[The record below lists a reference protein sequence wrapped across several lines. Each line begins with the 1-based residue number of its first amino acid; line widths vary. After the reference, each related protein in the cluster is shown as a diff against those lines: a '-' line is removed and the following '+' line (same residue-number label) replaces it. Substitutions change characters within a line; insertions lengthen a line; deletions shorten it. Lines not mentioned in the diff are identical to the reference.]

1 MELTISPA
9 KSMYQIRVDHL
20 SLMQMIEDADGELTE
35 EIEQA
40 LNLTQDEFNEKALSY
55 GLVVKHFDDEAE
67 IINKEILRLSDKLKQ
82 AQKRK
87 ELFMQRLGEAMLQ
100 FGVEKIETPTLKL
113 SFRKSESIEIEDES
127 LIPEFVKEEVPA
139 TWKISKTK
147 IKAAIKE
154 GQTIPGASLVVNQNL
169 QIK

>member
-20 SLMQMIEDADGELTE
+20 SIMQMIEDADGELTP

-40 LNLTQDEFNEKALSY
+40 LQLTQDEFNEKALSF

-87 ELFMQRLGEAMLQ
+87 ELFKQRLSEAMQQ

-113 SFRKSESIEIEDES
+113 SFRKSESIEIEDEA
-127 LIPEFVKEEVPA
+127 LVPDDYKESKTVV
-139 TWKISKTK
+139 TTSKTK
-147 IKAAIKE
+147 IKEAIKE
-154 GQTIPGASLVVNQNL
+154 GVKVPGASLMTKQNL